1 MRLIVDVYKNTGKW
15 YTTIIINTDD
25 EILMYE
31 KGYDDFLKQ
40 NIKVPEGGYAVIR
53 DDNDNRTFHQHLYTS
68 EMLKWFH

>member
-31 KGYDDFLKQ
+31 NGYKDFLKQ
-40 NIKVPEGGYAVIR
+40 NFTVPEGGYAVVR
-53 DDNDNRTFHQHLYTS
+53 DDNDNKTFHQRLYTS
-68 EMLKWFH
+68 EMLR